1 MSLTNQFYNLSYD
14 IKWNIAHFIDDI
26 DIRRHFNIYHKIQ
39 LNNFTHLNRIIR
51 KCHRNHNNW
60 IRFEFAS
67 NFEPIYRNLDGD
79 LLDAFIY
86 VYPTT
91 VRVELYLYK
100 LKKLRNKALP
110 PNSIYHLGNLK
121 DTYYWQ
127 NINIKY
133 EF

>member
-1 MSLTNQFYNLSYD
+1 MNLIQKINLMPHD

-26 DIRRHFNIYHKIQ
+26 DIRRSFNIYNKIDI
-39 LNNFTHLNRIIR
+39 NKFTHLNRIIR
-51 KCHRNHNNW
+51 KCNRNHNNW
-60 IRFEFAS
+60 IRFEFVS

-86 VYPTT
+86 IHPTI

-100 LKKLRNKALP
+100 LRKLRNKALP

-121 DTYYWQ
+121 NSYYWQ
-127 NINIKY
+127 NVNIKY